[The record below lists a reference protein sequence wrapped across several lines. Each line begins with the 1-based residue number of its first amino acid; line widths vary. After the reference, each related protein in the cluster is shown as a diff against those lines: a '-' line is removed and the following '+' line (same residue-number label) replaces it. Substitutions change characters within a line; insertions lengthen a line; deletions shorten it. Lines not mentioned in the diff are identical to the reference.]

1 MNPSDTRRRRARG
14 GRPVADWLSSLS
26 ADSEVARHAGR
37 LIDLQAWLD
46 HCTPATLRTPLTVMN
61 LRTGTLVA
69 TAPNGALAHRAR
81 LAAPKILEALRTR
94 EPGITSLRIEVQRE
108 FAQPP
113 APKKEAQ
120 LSPVARTSLRQL
132 ADSLPESDVRA
143 ALERLLDRKR

>member
-1 MNPSDTRRRRARG
+1 M
-14 GRPVADWLSSLS
+14 ADWLGTLS

-46 HCTPATLRTPLTVMN
+46 HCTPATLRTPLMVMN
-61 LRTGTLVA
+61 LRAGTLVA

-81 LAAPKILEALRTR
+81 LASPKILAALRTR

-108 FAQPP
+108 FTQPP
-113 APKKEAQ
+113 APKKGAQ
-120 LSPVARTSLRQL
+120 LSPVARSSLRQL

-143 ALERLLDRKR
+143 ALERLLARQR